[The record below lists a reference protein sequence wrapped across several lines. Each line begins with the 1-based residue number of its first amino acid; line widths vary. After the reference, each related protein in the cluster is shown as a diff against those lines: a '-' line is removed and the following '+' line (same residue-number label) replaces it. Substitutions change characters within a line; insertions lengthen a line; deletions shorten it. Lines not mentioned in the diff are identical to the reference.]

1 MAKKTSKKKATT
13 VEGPD
18 LFSASE
24 PKKLYL
30 LDGMA
35 LIYRAHFGMIR
46 SPRFT
51 SGDVP
56 TSGVFGMANTVFD
69 LIKRQKPTHLAIA
82 FDTSHPTHRH
92 EVYPEYKAQ
101 RDALPEDIAV
111 QIPLVDRLMKALNI
125 PVIRTPGFEADDII
139 GTLAIQAAAED
150 YDVFMV
156 TPDKDYHQLVTDRIK
171 VHKPGRQGNAYEI
184 LGVEEVLEKWQTERV
199 YGSAQGQTK
208 GTCRRGPRYRAVVE
222 GIGNDQN

>member
-1 MAKKTSKKKATT
+1 MAKKKAKKKATT
-13 VEGPD
+13 VDGPD

-24 PKKLYL
+24 PKKMYL

-82 FDTSHPTHRH
+82 FDTSEPTFRH
-92 EVYPEYKAQ
+92 EAYPEYKACLLYTSPSP
-101 RDALPEDIAV
+101 RDA
-111 QIPLVDRLMKALNI
+111 
-125 PVIRTPGFEADDII
+125 
-139 GTLAIQAAAED
+139 TLSR
-150 YDVFMV
+150 M
-156 TPDKDYHQLVTDRIK
+156 PS
-171 VHKPGRQGNAYEI
+171 
-184 LGVEEVLEKWQTERV
+184 
-199 YGSAQGQTK
+199 SA
-208 GTCRRGPRYRAVVE
+208 
-222 GIGNDQN
+222 